1 MGGWLRPRKNPF
13 QAQGLEPG
21 TNLRLELQIGDRP
34 ETLVTTVE
42 AVDTQEISV
51 LVPVAHQRRRHVPY
65 GALVHAEYTRGR
77 QRYRFVAEGLG
88 PATDGNLD
96 RLSTPARIEV
106 SDRRRSFRLDTI
118 MRPSSIYRVVID
130 PTGETP
136 HELYGCTVVDISEG
150 GVRLS
155 SRTPASAGELLGLDI
170 LLPESERLVAR
181 MKVISAHE
189 PPGGRLN
196 WRIHCEFAQLGHQD
210 RDAIARVLLQ
220 RQRRLLREGR
230 L

>member
-21 TNLRLELQIGDRP
+21 TNLRLELQVRDQP

-42 AVDTQEISV
+42 EVDGDHILV
-51 LVPVAHQRRRHVPY
+51 LVPMAHQRRMHVPS
-65 GALVHAEYTRGR
+65 GSLIHAEYTRGR
-77 QRYRFVAEGLG
+77 QRYRFVTEGLG
-88 PATDGNLD
+88 PTADGTLD

-118 MRPSSIYRVVID
+118 LRPSSVYRVVLD
-130 PTGETP
+130 SETATAP
-136 HELYGCTVVDISEG
+136 ELIGCTIVDISEG

-155 SRTPASAGELLGLDI
+155 SRTSAAVGELLGLDI
-170 LLPESERLVAR
+170 TLPESQRLVAR
-181 MKVISAHE
+181 MKVVSAHE

-196 WRIHCEFAQLGHQD
+196 WRLHCEFANLARHD
-210 RDAIARVLLQ
+210 RDTIARFLLQ
-220 RQRRLLREGR
+220 RQRRLLAEGR